1 MSKIEKLAELG
12 QSLWLDFISR
22 DYINGG
28 KLAAM
33 IEDGLRGI
41 TSNPTIFDKAIAGS
55 NAYDSEIREL
65 LAKGAGTLEIYEQL
79 AIKDIK
85 SACNMMLPVY
95 EKTKRL
101 DGYVSL
107 EVNPKL
113 AYKTKETIEEAVRLY
128 QAVGAPNLMIKVPA
142 TKEGIPAVK
151 ELVSH
156 GISVNVTL
164 IFSIDSYIE
173 TAMAFIEGLEILKAN
188 GGDVSRVA
196 SVASFFV
203 SRVDSAV
210 DSALEKAGNTSLQG
224 KIAVANAKIAFKEF
238 GKLFSGERWG
248 KLSDS
253 GAMPQRVLWASTGT
267 KNPAYSDVL
276 YVDELIGSPTV
287 NTMPPA
293 TIDSFLDHGKLEITL
308 DKGVEEAEAQVAAL
322 SGAGVDLA
330 AITEKLQTD
339 GVRLFAESFDSL
351 LGSVEKKSLAIL
363 REGNTVNFHPTVLAD
378 SFASG
383 LKKLADENV
392 PGRIFA
398 RDHTVWSDSPVE
410 ISNRLGWLDSPA
422 NTYSSLDEIN
432 SFVAEIKSEG
442 FTNALLL
449 GMGGSSL
456 APEVFSQMF
465 GTKEGYL
472 SLEILDST
480 HPAAVLEKETKL
492 SDKKTL
498 YIVSTKS
505 GGTVETLSFMR
516 YFFTSVAKKL
526 GKETAQKR
534 FVAITDPGSGLE
546 DMAKSLGFRKIF
558 INDPNI
564 GGRYSAL
571 SLFGMVPAALC
582 GIDIKDLL
590 DKTFMMVA
598 ESKLASGSPSA
609 LGVLMSEGA
618 KAAYDKVTFI
628 TPGVFSCFGPWAE
641 QLIAES
647 TGKVGKGILPVEGE
661 EVLDPSEYAGDR
673 IFVYLSDEKT
683 GELKDKFDALVEA
696 GHPGVEIIVPDKS
709 FLGYEFLRW
718 EIATAIAGWGLS
730 IHPFDQPDV
739 ESAKVSARAVLKQ
752 YKEEGKLPEP
762 VVAFE
767 ENGLK
772 VVGDISSKEIK
783 GAIAEFMK
791 NLHEGNP
798 GDDLRSYLSIQAY
811 VPSSPE
817 TDQLLKEIR
826 DGFQTKYRLAVTTG
840 YGPRFL
846 HSTGQLHKGDSGN
859 GLFLQVIA
867 GIDKDAMIPE
877 EAGNPEG
884 SMSFGTLV
892 VAQAMGD
899 RSALTTNGRK
909 VITFF
914 GGSDVRAVLKS
925 IKAAI

>member
-28 KLAAM
+28 KLAVM
-33 IEDGLRGI
+33 IDDGLRGI

-85 SACNMMLPVY
+85 SACKMMLPVY

-188 GGDVSRVA
+188 GGDVSKVA

-203 SRVDSAV
+203 SRVDSSV

-248 KLSDS
+248 KLSES

-322 SGAGVDLA
+322 AGAGVDLA
-330 AITEKLQTD
+330 AITDKLQTD

-378 SFASG
+378 SLASG
-383 LKKLADENV
+383 MKKLAEEDV

-432 SFVAEIKSEG
+432 SFVANIKSEG

-480 HPAAVLEKETKL
+480 HPAAVLEKEAKL
-492 SDKKTL
+492 ADRKTL

-505 GGTVETLSFMR
+505 GGTVETLSFMK
-516 YFFTSVAKKL
+516 YFFTSVANKF

-534 FVAITDPGSGLE
+534 FIAITDPGSGLE

-598 ESKLASGSPSA
+598 ESKLASGSPAA

-628 TPGVFSCFGPWAE
+628 TPGVFSYFGPWAE

-661 EVLDPSEYAGDR
+661 EVLDPSGYAGDR

-718 EIATAIAGWGLS
+718 EIATAIAGWGLG

-772 VVGDISSKEIK
+772 VVGDISAKEIK

-817 TDQLLKEIR
+817 TDHLLKEIR
-826 DGFQTKYRLAVTTG
+826 DRFQTKYRLAVSTG

-914 GGSDVRAVLKS
+914 GGSDVRAVLEV

>member
-33 IEDGLRGI
+33 IDDGLRGI

-85 SACNMMLPVY
+85 SACKMMLPVY

-188 GGDVSRVA
+188 GGDVSKVA

-203 SRVDSAV
+203 SRVDSSV

-248 KLSDS
+248 KLSES

-322 SGAGVDLA
+322 AGAGVDLA
-330 AITEKLQTD
+330 AITDKLQTD

-378 SFASG
+378 SLASG
-383 LKKLADENV
+383 MKKLAEEDV

-432 SFVAEIKSEG
+432 SFVANIKSEG

-480 HPAAVLEKETKL
+480 HPAAVIEKEAKL
-492 SDKKTL
+492 ADRKTL

-505 GGTVETLSFMR
+505 GGTVETLSFMK
-516 YFFTSVAKKL
+516 YFFTSVAQKL
-526 GKETAQKR
+526 GKETTQKR
-534 FVAITDPGSGLE
+534 FIAITDPGSGLE

-598 ESKLASGSPSA
+598 ESKLASGSPAA

-628 TPGVFSCFGPWAE
+628 TPGVFSYFGPWAE

-661 EVLDPSEYAGDR
+661 EVLDPSGYAGDR

-718 EIATAIAGWGLS
+718 EIATAIAGWGLG

-772 VVGDISSKEIK
+772 VVGDISAKEIK

-817 TDQLLKEIR
+817 TDHLLKEIR
-826 DGFQTKYRLAVTTG
+826 DRFQTKYRLAVTTG

-914 GGSDVRAVLKS
+914 GGSDVRAVLEV

>member
-33 IEDGLRGI
+33 IDDGLRGI

-85 SACNMMLPVY
+85 SACKMMLPVY

-188 GGDVSRVA
+188 GGDVSKVA

-203 SRVDSAV
+203 SRVDSSV

-248 KLSDS
+248 KLSES
-253 GAMPQRVLWASTGT
+253 RAMPQRVLWASTGT

-322 SGAGVDLA
+322 AGAGVDLA
-330 AITEKLQTD
+330 AITDKLQTD

-378 SFASG
+378 SLASG
-383 LKKLADENV
+383 MKKLADENV

-505 GGTVETLSFMR
+505 GGTVETLSFMK

-534 FVAITDPGSGLE
+534 FIAITDPGSGLE

-598 ESKLASGSPSA
+598 ESKLASGSPAA

-628 TPGVFSCFGPWAE
+628 TPGVFSYFGPWAE

-661 EVLDPSEYAGDR
+661 EVLDPSGYAGDR

-718 EIATAIAGWGLS
+718 EIATAIAGWGLG

-772 VVGDISSKEIK
+772 VVGDISAKEIK

-817 TDQLLKEIR
+817 TDHLLKEIR
-826 DGFQTKYRLAVTTG
+826 DRFQTKYRLAVTTG

-877 EAGNPEG
+877 EAGIPEG

-914 GGSDVRAVLKS
+914 GGSDVRAVLEV